1 MSNFRTSK
9 NDSNLKRILCAFLN
23 SAIRDGYIPEI
34 EKINSIMISP
44 LYNINNGV
52 YIKLRITERME
63 TGFLKN
69 YDIDFLAEV
78 LLEKVYGANIK
89 NVSYLC
95 REILMEN
102 KDKN

>member
-9 NDSNLKRILCAFLN
+9 NHSNLKRIICAFLN
-23 SAIRDGYIPEI
+23 SAIKDGYIPEI

-52 YIKLRITERME
+52 YIKLRITEKME

-69 YDIDFLAEV
+69 YDIDFLPEV
-78 LLEKVYGANIK
+78 LL
-89 NVSYLC
+89 
-95 REILMEN
+95 
-102 KDKN
+102 D